1 MTLGCH
7 VMWRSAGAPADVGG
21 GPGRAKQPVS
31 LVVPVLYRKCL
42 HCSDPQV
49 HPQTSV
55 EDLDELSSLLQIPLV
70 AGTANRGSDVIG
82 AGLIANDWSAFC
94 GLVRLALIDTQ
105 HNSLNSLCTCP
116 FCRAHAHPDRGLQL
130 RSTTAFSTL
139 QLLSTCCLALS
150 QDTTATEMSVIE
162 SIMKLRD
169 SQPSKIVSEMR
180 ASLVDSMV

>member
-1 MTLGCH
+1 M
-7 VMWRSAGAPADVGG
+7 
-21 GPGRAKQPVS
+21 
-31 LVVPVLYRKCL
+31 LYRKCL

-94 GLVRLALIDTQ
+94 GLVRLALVDTQ

-116 FCRAHAHPDRGLQL
+116 FCRAHAHLDRGLQL
-130 RSTTAFSTL
+130 RSATAFSTL
-139 QLLSTCCLALS
+139 QLLSTWLPGPVAGHDGDGDVGDREHHEAPGLAAQ
-150 QDTTATEMSVIE
+150 QDRQ
-162 SIMKLRD
+162 RD
-169 SQPSKIVSEMR
+169 ARI
-180 ASLVDSMV
+180 AG